1 MKPSNV
7 KFCEPGSENVSRKCR
22 PDSAAMISAI
32 PKWGSSLIE
41 ASLACRTIDGTLNA
55 HGLRSAGW
63 HAYRRGQA
71 TNLKRAR
78 FLRLITKYPVIY
90 QVTRSAV
97 RLIARDSS
105 ARRSHVTAT
114 IQARLLAVSF
124 YHEATE
130 WPAQFVFDHEEKIAA
145 FHNAGCPA
153 TALPQRAGEPYLW
166 EEFVLPFDTGIS
178 VAMIDH
184 THRRCFWQALG
195 FVRRF
200 APALKVLKHRLGLM
214 IVIGSETRYRTYSRL
229 VHHRALKK
237 AAEME
242 LDVFL
247 SPYLVQGANLT
258 IPQLIWPAQ
267 AHPEEFDDA
276 DLQPLNNNNVVR
288 GRLSAPAGA
297 Q

>member
-1 MKPSNV
+1 MTASR
-7 KFCEPGSENVSRKCR
+7 FHSRLDAIDEGSQEFLQR
-22 PDSAAMISAI
+22 
-32 PKWGSSLIE
+32 LIE
-41 ASLACRTIDGTLNA
+41 LGGYCTADQAKRLTLSDESTGTRNR
-55 HGLRSAGW
+55 LRA
-63 HAYRRGQA
+63 
-71 TNLKRAR
+71 LERAR
-78 FLRLITKYPVIY
+78 FLRRLTKYPVIY
-90 QVTRSAV
+90 QVTKSAV

-124 YHEATE
+124 YLEATE
-130 WPAQFVFDHEEKIAA
+130 WPAQFVFDHEEKITA

-184 THRRCFWQALG
+184 THRSCFWQALG

-237 AAEME
+237 AAEMD
-242 LDVFL
+242 LDVYL
-247 SPYLVQGANLT
+247 SPYLIQGGNLT

-267 AHPEEFDDA
+267 MHPEEYDDP
-276 DLQPLNNNNVVR
+276 DSPPINNNFVR
-288 GRLSAPAGA
+288 ARLSAPAGA
-297 Q
+297 P